1 MHAII
6 KDGKILLYDSYI
18 FKESIKEISSRQWHP
33 EEKAWSIPI
42 SQQNIE
48 TFNAL
53 EDIIDTAIPEN
64 KKLVVIA
71 RFIPEIKEICKML
84 DKKKI
89 KYAHICGEVKD
100 RAAEVD
106 AFQNNPK
113 CMVFVG
119 RLQTVSMG
127 LTLTATSTMVFYS
140 LSYNFVDYSQA
151 KARIHRIG
159 QNVAPNCYSTDN
171 RIGIGTPGGECAK
184 CPYNKFGSGEDGQSK
199 ACKNAH
205 RLYILRSGELY
216 PVVVTI
222 PPTSLKSLS
231 DYLAKR
237 IVTKGLRSYGVV
249 TKLTLKK
256 ATNNTGIAYSQ
267 VQFAVVEKLSS
278 ENAEIL
284 KKFGESIRPITR
296 NVDFMDTEEQAQ
308 PIVNTETGEVIQPL
322 E

>member
-1 MHAII
+1 MSNELTKTNTGYVIPNMSNDVT
-6 KDGKILLYDSYI
+6 DGIMEELNGLNISLDKVKIPAGGGLAFEVPGEDPDSPDS
-18 FKESIKEISSRQWHP
+18 EKEIIGVIVDHYPLNSFWT
-33 EEKAWSIPI
+33 EK
-42 SQQNIE
+42 
-48 TFNAL
+48 
-53 EDIIDTAIPEN
+53 
-64 KKLVVIA
+64 
-71 RFIPEIKEICKML
+71 
-84 DKKKI
+84 
-89 KYAHICGEVKD
+89 
-100 RAAEVD
+100 
-106 AFQNNPK
+106 
-113 CMVFVG
+113 
-119 RLQTVSMG
+119 
-127 LTLTATSTMVFYS
+127 
-140 LSYNFVDYSQA
+140 YN
-151 KARIHRIG
+151 G

-184 CPYNKFGSGEDGQSK
+184 CSYNKFGSGEDGQSK

-267 VQFAVVEKLSS
+267 VQFAVVEKLSP

-284 KKFGESIRPITR
+284 KKFGDSIRPITR
-296 NVDFMDTEEQAQ
+296 NIDFMDTEEPAQ
-308 PIVNTETGEVIQPL
+308 SIVNTETGEVIQPL